1 MSPYR
6 GKTGKEL
13 TTALE
18 AFSEKTGIRRIRI
31 QQPLSV
37 IAIRRPDGTPYK
49 AYKGDSN
56 YCYQVFAA
64 LKNGRWFERVVSS
77 FDMAAGRLPVLKD
90 PLVMQLCVNDTI
102 RLKIADNETAIFR
115 VVSLTPGML
124 FLSRHQEGGNLR
136 ERDRDRTDP
145 FKYLICSSSR
155 LNKFD
160 ALQVVVDTLG
170 QVWPMTYQHEGANR

>member
-1 MSPYR
+1 
-6 GKTGKEL
+6 
-13 TTALE
+13 
-18 AFSEKTGIRRIRI
+18 
-31 QQPLSV
+31 
-37 IAIRRPDGTPYK
+37 
-49 AYKGDSN
+49 
-56 YCYQVFAA
+56 
-64 LKNGRWFERVVSS
+64 
-77 FDMAAGRLPVLKD
+77 
-90 PLVMQLCVNDTI
+90 MQLCVNDTV
-102 RLKIADNETAIFR
+102 RLKIADDETAIFR

-124 FLSRHQEGGNLR
+124 FLSKHQEGGNLR